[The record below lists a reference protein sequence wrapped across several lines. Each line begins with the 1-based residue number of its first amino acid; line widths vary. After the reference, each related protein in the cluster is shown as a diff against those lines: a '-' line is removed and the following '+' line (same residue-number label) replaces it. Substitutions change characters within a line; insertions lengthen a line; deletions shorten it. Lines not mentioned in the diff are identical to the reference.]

1 MDGELL
7 EEYFDIFLDDLLS
20 LPPLRDVDHA
30 IELILNAKPILK
42 VSYCHFFAKKKNLN
56 NI

>member
-20 LPPLRDVDHA
+20 LPPPRDVDHA
-30 IELILNAKPILK
+30 IELISNAKPIKK
-42 VSYCHFFAKKKNLN
+42 VSYYHFFYKIRKT
-56 NI
+56 